1 VASLERND
9 TQIAMDARPGG
20 PAAKRQPSP
29 AGLGIDPMRPPS
41 AVGTPPYVLFCA
53 KPLSTRMSHSYSNNY
68 VHVVYSTKDRKD
80 LIPTKFEKRLY
91 SFIASIAREH
101 KIALI
106 AAGGMP
112 NHSHLLFLLPATI
125 SLASA
130 INIFKTNS
138 SRFLHERGLA
148 FQWQNG
154 YGAFSVSVSQ
164 IDEVIAYIRSQ
175 PDHHKKM
182 TFEQEFLA
190 LLKKAGVPYDPKYVM
205 G

>member
-1 VASLERND
+1 
-9 TQIAMDARPGG
+9 
-20 PAAKRQPSP
+20 
-29 AGLGIDPMRPPS
+29 
-41 AVGTPPYVLFCA
+41 
-53 KPLSTRMSHSYSNNY
+53 MSHSYSNNY

-164 IDEVIAYIRSQ
+164 IDEVVAYIRSQ

-182 TFEQEFLA
+182 TFEEEFLA
-190 LLKKAGVPYDPKYVM
+190 LLKKAGVAYDPKYVL